1 MKKGGYDHEKARCAP
16 DFCRF
21 AAGVRLRE
29 TGFRRR
35 SAAGGG
41 SARELSGWFDIA
53 ETAGAAEENSGF
65 PAAARAA
72 EGAAEGGIAAR
83 LPDGTEVDVVG
94 ESEQF
99 AEGVKLSELT
109 DGKAKRLGSGGRV
122 IWNGELYDA
131 CTIAAENCRLP
142 NLRPHEGGIL
152 RLDIS
157 GDCTV
162 DGGGEEFGCF
172 AGFDCVVVTG
182 SGTLT
187 IINTSGLASGT
198 GRLPLPALLVDGGVT
213 LRCGSIGV
221 AANEAGVPAFALLD
235 GTVCAESLWLGRGE
249 LVVAGGVLSAR
260 DIFEVSGATFRG
272 GVTLLGYAGDC
283 ANMKVV
289 LSGGALYTADALP
302 ADAAVEAGAGT
313 LCVKDAVQLSVKKYD
328 KATVLD
334 SETDGSPLA
343 YTDYSEDWAGIV
355 SGARWDGLAAQ
366 QAEGLWFVGKLTMDN
381 GRCDELKPWGALW
394 LELKGENFVQAEL
407 GGTGCV
413 LTGGGSLTADTLNI
427 WGWGGMHTPLCSIG
441 ADTEVYCANLRMGSN
456 AGGAGT
462 VVISSGKLTVG
473 NEFWLQNGTLEVRG
487 GEVRLCGDAAIEQGS
502 LNITGGTVIIEKGLW
517 IGAGD
522 VNLSGGTLVLP
533 NGEDSLTLE
542 SGKLHNHGGTLTTE

>member
-1 MKKGGYDHEKARCAP
+1 MKKLAALLISVVLLLVSGCGKQDP
-16 DFCRF
+16 DADQLRAEDLPESCR
-21 AAGVRLRE
+21 
-29 TGFRRR
+29 
-35 SAAGGG
+35 
-41 SARELSGWFDIA
+41 GWFDIA

-313 LCVKDAVQLSVKKYD
+313 LCVKDAAQLSVKKYD

-355 SGARWDGLAAQ
+355 SGAQWDGLAAQ

-394 LELKGENFVQAEL
+394 LELRGENFVQAEL
-407 GGTGCV
+407 GGTSCV

-441 ADTEVYCANLRMGSN
+441 EDTEVYCANLRMGSN

-462 VVISSGKLTVG
+462 VVISSGKLTVD

>member
-1 MKKGGYDHEKARCAP
+1 MKKLAALLISVVLLLVSGCGKQDSDADQLRAEDLP
-16 DFCRF
+16 ESCR
-21 AAGVRLRE
+21 
-29 TGFRRR
+29 
-35 SAAGGG
+35 
-41 SARELSGWFDIA
+41 GWFDIA

-313 LCVKDAVQLSVKKYD
+313 LCVKDAAQLSVKKYD

-355 SGARWDGLAAQ
+355 SGARWDGLTAQ

-427 WGWGGMHTPLCSIG
+427 WGWGGMHTPLCAIG
-441 ADTEVYCANLRMGSN
+441 EDTEVYCANLRMGSN

-462 VVISSGKLTVG
+462 VVISSGKLTVD

-487 GEVRLCGDAAIEQGS
+487 GEVRLCGDAAIEKGS
-502 LNITGGTVIIEKGLW
+502 LNITGGTVIIENGLW

>member
-1 MKKGGYDHEKARCAP
+1 MKKLAALLISVVLLLVSGCGKQDP
-16 DFCRF
+16 DADQLRAEDLPESCR
-21 AAGVRLRE
+21 
-29 TGFRRR
+29 
-35 SAAGGG
+35 
-41 SARELSGWFDIA
+41 GWFDIA

-187 IINTSGLASGT
+187 MINTSGLASGT

-313 LCVKDAVQLSVKKYD
+313 LCVKDAAQLSVKKYD

-355 SGARWDGLAAQ
+355 SGAQWDGLAAQ

-394 LELKGENFVQAEL
+394 LELRGENFVQAEL
-407 GGTGCV
+407 GGTSCV

-441 ADTEVYCANLRMGSN
+441 EDTEVYCANLRMGSN

-462 VVISSGKLTVG
+462 VVISSGKLTVD

>member
-1 MKKGGYDHEKARCAP
+1 MKKLAALLISVVLLLVSGCGKQDSDADQLRAEDLP
-16 DFCRF
+16 ESCR
-21 AAGVRLRE
+21 
-29 TGFRRR
+29 
-35 SAAGGG
+35 
-41 SARELSGWFDIA
+41 GWFDIA

-302 ADAAVEAGAGT
+302 ADTAVEAGAGT
-313 LCVKDAVQLSVKKYD
+313 LCAKDAAQLSVKKYD

-355 SGARWDGLAAQ
+355 SGAQWDGLAAQ

-394 LELKGENFVQAEL
+394 LELRGENFVQAEL
-407 GGTGCV
+407 GGTSCV

-473 NEFWLQNGTLEVRG
+473 NEFWVQNGTLEVRG

-522 VNLSGGTLVLP
+522 VNLSGGTLVFP

>member
-1 MKKGGYDHEKARCAP
+1 MKKLAALLISVVLLLVSGCGKQDSDADQLRAEDLP
-16 DFCRF
+16 ESCR
-21 AAGVRLRE
+21 
-29 TGFRRR
+29 
-35 SAAGGG
+35 
-41 SARELSGWFDIA
+41 GWFDIA

-313 LCVKDAVQLSVKKYD
+313 LCVKDAAQLSVKKYD

-366 QAEGLWFVGKLTMDN
+366 QADGLWFVGKLTMDN

-394 LELKGENFVQAEL
+394 LELRGENFVQAEL
-407 GGTGCV
+407 GGTSCV

-473 NEFWLQNGTLEVRG
+473 NEFWLQNGALEVRG

>member
-1 MKKGGYDHEKARCAP
+1 MKKLAALLISVVLLLVSGCGKQDSDADQLRAEDLP
-16 DFCRF
+16 ESCR
-21 AAGVRLRE
+21 
-29 TGFRRR
+29 
-35 SAAGGG
+35 
-41 SARELSGWFDIA
+41 GWFDIA

-109 DGKAKRLGSGGRV
+109 EGKAKRLGSGGRV

-131 CTIAAENCRLP
+131 CTIAVENCRLP

-249 LVVAGGVLSAR
+249 LVVAGGILSAGNL
-260 DIFEVSGATFRG
+260 FEASGATFRG

-313 LCVKDAVQLSVKKYD
+313 LCVKDAAQLSVKKYD

-394 LELKGENFVQAEL
+394 LELRGENFVQAEL
-407 GGTGCV
+407 GGTSCV

>member
-1 MKKGGYDHEKARCAP
+1 MKKLAALLISVVLLLVSGCGKQDP
-16 DFCRF
+16 DADQLRAEDLPESCR
-21 AAGVRLRE
+21 
-29 TGFRRR
+29 
-35 SAAGGG
+35 
-41 SARELSGWFDIA
+41 GWFDIA
-53 ETAGAAEENSGF
+53 ETAGAAEENSGL

-122 IWNGELYDA
+122 IWNCELYDA

-221 AANEAGVPAFALLD
+221 AANEAGVPAFTLLD

-313 LCVKDAVQLSVKKYD
+313 LCVKDAAQLSVKKYD
-328 KATVLD
+328 KDTGLD

-394 LELKGENFVQAEL
+394 LELRGENFVQAEL
-407 GGTGCV
+407 GGTSCV
-413 LTGGGSLTADTLNI
+413 LTDGGSLTADTLNI

-441 ADTEVYCANLRMGSN
+441 EDTEVYCANLRMGSN

-462 VVISSGKLTVG
+462 VVISSGKLTVD

-487 GEVRLCGDAAIEQGS
+487 GEVRLCGDAAIEKGS

>member
-1 MKKGGYDHEKARCAP
+1 MKKLAALLISVVLLLVSGCGKQDSDADQLRAEDLP
-16 DFCRF
+16 ESCR
-21 AAGVRLRE
+21 
-29 TGFRRR
+29 
-35 SAAGGG
+35 
-41 SARELSGWFDIA
+41 GWFDIA

-313 LCVKDAVQLSVKKYD
+313 LCVKDAAQLSVKKYD

-334 SETDGSPLA
+334 SENDGSPLA

-394 LELKGENFVQAEL
+394 LELRGENFVQAEL
-407 GGTGCV
+407 GGTSCV

-462 VVISSGKLTVG
+462 VVISSGKLTVD

-487 GEVRLCGDAAIEQGS
+487 GEVRLCGDAAIEKGS

>member
-1 MKKGGYDHEKARCAP
+1 MKKLAALLISVVLLLVSGCGKQDSDADQLRAEDLP
-16 DFCRF
+16 ESCR
-21 AAGVRLRE
+21 
-29 TGFRRR
+29 
-35 SAAGGG
+35 
-41 SARELSGWFDIA
+41 GWFDIA
-53 ETAGAAEENSGF
+53 ETAGAAEDNSGF

-94 ESEQF
+94 ESEPF

-289 LSGGALYTADALP
+289 LSGGALYTVDALP

-313 LCVKDAVQLSVKKYD
+313 LCVKDAAQLSVKKYD

-394 LELKGENFVQAEL
+394 LELRGENFVQAEL
-407 GGTGCV
+407 GGTSCV

-441 ADTEVYCANLRMGSN
+441 EDTEVYCANLRMGSN

-462 VVISSGKLTVG
+462 VVISSGKLTVD

>member
-1 MKKGGYDHEKARCAP
+1 M
-16 DFCRF
+16 
-21 AAGVRLRE
+21 
-29 TGFRRR
+29 
-35 SAAGGG
+35 
-41 SARELSGWFDIA
+41 
-53 ETAGAAEENSGF
+53 
-65 PAAARAA
+65 
-72 EGAAEGGIAAR
+72 
-83 LPDGTEVDVVG
+83 
-94 ESEQF
+94 
-99 AEGVKLSELT
+99 
-109 DGKAKRLGSGGRV
+109 
-122 IWNGELYDA
+122 
-131 CTIAAENCRLP
+131 
-142 NLRPHEGGIL
+142 
-152 RLDIS
+152 
-157 GDCTV
+157 

-187 IINTSGLASGT
+187 IINTSGLVSGT

-313 LCVKDAVQLSVKKYD
+313 LCVKDAARLSVKKYD

-394 LELKGENFVQAEL
+394 LELRGENFVQAEL

>member
-1 MKKGGYDHEKARCAP
+1 MKKLAALLISVVLLLVSGCGKQDP
-16 DFCRF
+16 DADQLRAEDLPESCR
-21 AAGVRLRE
+21 
-29 TGFRRR
+29 
-35 SAAGGG
+35 
-41 SARELSGWFDIA
+41 GWFDIA

-213 LRCGSIGV
+213 LRCGSIGM

-313 LCVKDAVQLSVKKYD
+313 LCVKDAAQLSVKKYD

-394 LELKGENFVQAEL
+394 LELRGENFVQAEL
-407 GGTGCV
+407 GGTSCV

-462 VVISSGKLTVG
+462 VVISSGKLTVD

-487 GEVRLCGDAAIEQGS
+487 GEMRLCGDAAIEQGS

>member
-1 MKKGGYDHEKARCAP
+1 MKKLAALLISVVLLLVSGCGKQDSDADQLRAEDLP
-16 DFCRF
+16 ESCR
-21 AAGVRLRE
+21 
-29 TGFRRR
+29 
-35 SAAGGG
+35 
-41 SARELSGWFDIA
+41 GWFDIA

-313 LCVKDAVQLSVKKYD
+313 LCVKDAARLSVKKYD

-394 LELKGENFVQAEL
+394 LELRGENFVQAEL
-407 GGTGCV
+407 GGTSCV

-487 GEVRLCGDAAIEQGS
+487 GEVRLCGDAAIEKGS

>member
-1 MKKGGYDHEKARCAP
+1 MKKLAALLISVVLLLVSGCGKQDP
-16 DFCRF
+16 DADQLRAEDLPESCR
-21 AAGVRLRE
+21 
-29 TGFRRR
+29 
-35 SAAGGG
+35 
-41 SARELSGWFDIA
+41 GWFDIA

-313 LCVKDAVQLSVKKYD
+313 LCVKDAAQLSVKKYD

-413 LTGGGSLTADTLNI
+413 LTGGGALTADTLNI

-441 ADTEVYCANLRMGSN
+441 EDTEVYCANLRMGSN

-462 VVISSGKLTVG
+462 VVISSGKLTVD

>member
-1 MKKGGYDHEKARCAP
+1 MKKLAALLISVVLLLVSGCGKQDP
-16 DFCRF
+16 DADQLRAEDLPESCR
-21 AAGVRLRE
+21 
-29 TGFRRR
+29 
-35 SAAGGG
+35 
-41 SARELSGWFDIA
+41 GWFDIA

-462 VVISSGKLTVG
+462 VVISSGKLTVD

-487 GEVRLCGDAAIEQGS
+487 GEVRLCGDAAIEKGS

>member
-1 MKKGGYDHEKARCAP
+1 MKKLAALLLSAILLLASGCGKQDSDADQLRAEDLP
-16 DFCRF
+16 ESCR
-21 AAGVRLRE
+21 
-29 TGFRRR
+29 
-35 SAAGGG
+35 
-41 SARELSGWFDIA
+41 GWFDIA

-213 LRCGSIGV
+213 LRCGSIGM

-313 LCVKDAVQLSVKKYD
+313 LCVKDAAQLSVKKYD

-355 SGARWDGLAAQ
+355 SGARWDCLAAQ

-394 LELKGENFVQAEL
+394 LELRGENFVQAEL
-407 GGTGCV
+407 GGTSCV

-462 VVISSGKLTVG
+462 VVISSGKLTVD

-487 GEVRLCGDAAIEQGS
+487 GEMRLCGDAAIEQGS

>member
-1 MKKGGYDHEKARCAP
+1 MKKLAALLISVVLLLVSGCGKQDSDADQLRAEDLP
-16 DFCRF
+16 ESCR
-21 AAGVRLRE
+21 
-29 TGFRRR
+29 
-35 SAAGGG
+35 
-41 SARELSGWFDIA
+41 GWFDIA

-394 LELKGENFVQAEL
+394 LELRGENFVQAEL
-407 GGTGCV
+407 GGTSCV
-413 LTGGGSLTADTLNI
+413 LTDGGSLTADTLNI

-441 ADTEVYCANLRMGSN
+441 EDTEVYCANLRMGSN

-462 VVISSGKLTVG
+462 VVISSGKLTVD

-487 GEVRLCGDAAIEQGS
+487 GEVRLCGDAAIEKGS

>member
-1 MKKGGYDHEKARCAP
+1 MKKLAALLISVVLLLVSGCGKQDP
-16 DFCRF
+16 DADQLRAEDLPESCR
-21 AAGVRLRE
+21 
-29 TGFRRR
+29 
-35 SAAGGG
+35 
-41 SARELSGWFDIA
+41 GWFDIA
-53 ETAGAAEENSGF
+53 ETAGAAEENSGL

-99 AEGVKLSELT
+99 VEGVKLSELT

-462 VVISSGKLTVG
+462 VVISSGKLTVD

-487 GEVRLCGDAAIEQGS
+487 GEMRLCGDAAIEQGS

>member
-1 MKKGGYDHEKARCAP
+1 M
-16 DFCRF
+16 
-21 AAGVRLRE
+21 
-29 TGFRRR
+29 
-35 SAAGGG
+35 
-41 SARELSGWFDIA
+41 
-53 ETAGAAEENSGF
+53 
-65 PAAARAA
+65 
-72 EGAAEGGIAAR
+72 
-83 LPDGTEVDVVG
+83 
-94 ESEQF
+94 
-99 AEGVKLSELT
+99 
-109 DGKAKRLGSGGRV
+109 
-122 IWNGELYDA
+122 
-131 CTIAAENCRLP
+131 
-142 NLRPHEGGIL
+142 
-152 RLDIS
+152 
-157 GDCTV
+157 
-162 DGGGEEFGCF
+162 
-172 AGFDCVVVTG
+172 
-182 SGTLT
+182 
-187 IINTSGLASGT
+187 
-198 GRLPLPALLVDGGVT
+198 
-213 LRCGSIGV
+213 
-221 AANEAGVPAFALLD
+221 
-235 GTVCAESLWLGRGE
+235 
-249 LVVAGGVLSAR
+249 
-260 DIFEVSGATFRG
+260 
-272 GVTLLGYAGDC
+272 
-283 ANMKVV
+283 
-289 LSGGALYTADALP
+289 
-302 ADAAVEAGAGT
+302 
-313 LCVKDAVQLSVKKYD
+313 KKYD

-394 LELKGENFVQAEL
+394 LELRGENFVQAEL

>member
-1 MKKGGYDHEKARCAP
+1 MKKLAALLISVVLLLVSGCGKQDP
-16 DFCRF
+16 DADQLRAEDLPESCR
-21 AAGVRLRE
+21 
-29 TGFRRR
+29 
-35 SAAGGG
+35 
-41 SARELSGWFDIA
+41 GWFDIA

-235 GTVCAESLWLGRGE
+235 GTVCAESLWLGRG
-249 LVVAGGVLSAR
+249 VAGGVLSAR

-313 LCVKDAVQLSVKKYD
+313 LCVKDAAQLSVKKYD

-355 SGARWDGLAAQ
+355 SGAQWDGLAAQ

-394 LELKGENFVQAEL
+394 LELRGENFVQAEL
-407 GGTGCV
+407 GGTSCV

-441 ADTEVYCANLRMGSN
+441 EDTEVYCANLRMGSN

-462 VVISSGKLTVG
+462 VVISSGKLTVD

>member
-1 MKKGGYDHEKARCAP
+1 MKKLAALLISVVLLLVSGCGKQDSDADQLRAEDLP
-16 DFCRF
+16 ESCR
-21 AAGVRLRE
+21 
-29 TGFRRR
+29 
-35 SAAGGG
+35 
-41 SARELSGWFDIA
+41 GWFDIA

-272 GVTLLGYAGDC
+272 GVTLLGYVGDC

-313 LCVKDAVQLSVKKYD
+313 LCVKDAAQLSVKKYD

-407 GGTGCV
+407 GGTSCV

-462 VVISSGKLTVG
+462 VVISSGKLTVD

>member
-1 MKKGGYDHEKARCAP
+1 MKKLAALLISVVLLLVSGCGKQDSDADQLRAEDLP
-16 DFCRF
+16 ESCR
-21 AAGVRLRE
+21 
-29 TGFRRR
+29 
-35 SAAGGG
+35 
-41 SARELSGWFDIA
+41 GWFDIA

-221 AANEAGVPAFALLD
+221 AANEAGVPAFVLLD

-289 LSGGALYTADALP
+289 LSGGALYTVDALP

-313 LCVKDAVQLSVKKYD
+313 LCVKDAAQLSVKKYD

-394 LELKGENFVQAEL
+394 LELRGENFVQAEL
-407 GGTGCV
+407 GGTSCV

-441 ADTEVYCANLRMGSN
+441 EDTEVYCANLRMGSN

-462 VVISSGKLTVG
+462 VVISSGKLTVD

>member
-1 MKKGGYDHEKARCAP
+1 MKKLAALLISVVLLLVSGCGKQDSDADQLRAEDLP
-16 DFCRF
+16 ESCR
-21 AAGVRLRE
+21 
-29 TGFRRR
+29 
-35 SAAGGG
+35 
-41 SARELSGWFDIA
+41 GWFDIA

-249 LVVAGGVLSAR
+249 LVVAGGILSAGNL
-260 DIFEVSGATFRG
+260 FEASGATFRG

-313 LCVKDAVQLSVKKYD
+313 LCVKDAAQLSVKKYD

-394 LELKGENFVQAEL
+394 LELRGENFVQAEL
-407 GGTGCV
+407 GGTSCV

-487 GEVRLCGDAAIEQGS
+487 GEVRLCGDAAIEKGS

>member
-1 MKKGGYDHEKARCAP
+1 MKKLAALLISVVLLLVSGCGKQDSDADQLRAEDLP
-16 DFCRF
+16 ESCR
-21 AAGVRLRE
+21 
-29 TGFRRR
+29 
-35 SAAGGG
+35 
-41 SARELSGWFDIA
+41 GWFDIA

-313 LCVKDAVQLSVKKYD
+313 LCVKDAAQLSVKKYD

-355 SGARWDGLAAQ
+355 YGARWDGLAAQ

-462 VVISSGKLTVG
+462 VVISSGKLTVD

-487 GEVRLCGDAAIEQGS
+487 GEVRLCGDAAIEKGS

>member
-1 MKKGGYDHEKARCAP
+1 MKKLAALLISVVLLLVSGCGKQDSDADQLRAEDLP
-16 DFCRF
+16 ESCR
-21 AAGVRLRE
+21 
-29 TGFRRR
+29 
-35 SAAGGG
+35 
-41 SARELSGWFDIA
+41 GWFDIA

-313 LCVKDAVQLSVKKYD
+313 LCVKDAAQLSVKKYD

-394 LELKGENFVQAEL
+394 LELRGENFVQAEL
-407 GGTGCV
+407 GGTSCV

-441 ADTEVYCANLRMGSN
+441 ADTEIYCANLRMGSN

>member
-1 MKKGGYDHEKARCAP
+1 MKKLAALLISVVLLLVSGCGKQDSDADQLRAEDLP
-16 DFCRF
+16 ESCR
-21 AAGVRLRE
+21 
-29 TGFRRR
+29 
-35 SAAGGG
+35 
-41 SARELSGWFDIA
+41 GWFDIA

-313 LCVKDAVQLSVKKYD
+313 LCVKDAAQLSVKKYD
-328 KATVLD
+328 TATVLD

-394 LELKGENFVQAEL
+394 LELRGENFVQAEL
-407 GGTGCV
+407 GGTSCV

-542 SGKLHNHGGTLTTE
+542 SGKLHNHGGTLTAE

>member
-1 MKKGGYDHEKARCAP
+1 MKKLAALLISVVLLLVSGCGKQDSDADQLRAEDLP
-16 DFCRF
+16 ESCR
-21 AAGVRLRE
+21 
-29 TGFRRR
+29 
-35 SAAGGG
+35 
-41 SARELSGWFDIA
+41 GWFDIA

-131 CTIAAENCRLP
+131 CTIATENCRLP

-187 IINTSGLASGT
+187 ITNTSGLASGT

-313 LCVKDAVQLSVKKYD
+313 LCVKDAAQLSVKKYD

-394 LELKGENFVQAEL
+394 LELRGENFVQAEL
-407 GGTGCV
+407 GGTSCV

-441 ADTEVYCANLRMGSN
+441 EDTEVYCANLRMGSN

-462 VVISSGKLTVG
+462 VVISSGKLTVD

>member
-1 MKKGGYDHEKARCAP
+1 MKKLAALLLSAILLLASGCGKQDP
-16 DFCRF
+16 DADQLRAEDLPESCR
-21 AAGVRLRE
+21 
-29 TGFRRR
+29 
-35 SAAGGG
+35 
-41 SARELSGWFDIA
+41 GWFDIA

-249 LVVAGGVLSAR
+249 LVVAGGILSAGNL
-260 DIFEVSGATFRG
+260 FEASGATFRG

-313 LCVKDAVQLSVKKYD
+313 LCVKDAAQLSVKKYD

-462 VVISSGKLTVG
+462 VVISSGKLTVD

-487 GEVRLCGDAAIEQGS
+487 GEVRLCGDAAIEKGS

>member
-1 MKKGGYDHEKARCAP
+1 MKKLAALLISVVLLLVSGCGKQDSDADQLRAEDLP
-16 DFCRF
+16 ESCR
-21 AAGVRLRE
+21 
-29 TGFRRR
+29 
-35 SAAGGG
+35 
-41 SARELSGWFDIA
+41 GWFDIA

-187 IINTSGLASGT
+187 ITNTSGLASGT

-313 LCVKDAVQLSVKKYD
+313 LCVKDAAQLSVKKYD

-394 LELKGENFVQAEL
+394 LELRGENFVQAEL
-407 GGTGCV
+407 GGTSCV

-462 VVISSGKLTVG
+462 VVISSGKLTVD

>member
-1 MKKGGYDHEKARCAP
+1 MKKLAALLISVVLLLVSGCGKQDP
-16 DFCRF
+16 DADQLRAEDLPESCR
-21 AAGVRLRE
+21 
-29 TGFRRR
+29 
-35 SAAGGG
+35 
-41 SARELSGWFDIA
+41 GWFDIA

-235 GTVCAESLWLGRGE
+235 GTVCAESLWLGRRE

-313 LCVKDAVQLSVKKYD
+313 LCVKDAAQLSVKKYD

-394 LELKGENFVQAEL
+394 LELRGENFVQAEL
-407 GGTGCV
+407 GGTSCV

-441 ADTEVYCANLRMGSN
+441 ADTEVYCANLHMGSN

-462 VVISSGKLTVG
+462 VVISSGKLTVD

-487 GEVRLCGDAAIEQGS
+487 GEMRLCGDAAIEQGS

>member
-1 MKKGGYDHEKARCAP
+1 MKKLAALLISVVLLLASGCGKQDP
-16 DFCRF
+16 DADQLRAEDLPESCR
-21 AAGVRLRE
+21 
-29 TGFRRR
+29 
-35 SAAGGG
+35 
-41 SARELSGWFDIA
+41 GWFDIA

-172 AGFDCVVVTG
+172 AGFDCVVITG

-289 LSGGALYTADALP
+289 LSGGALYTVDALP

-313 LCVKDAVQLSVKKYD
+313 LCAKDAAQLSVKKYD

-355 SGARWDGLAAQ
+355 SGAQWDGLTAQ

-407 GGTGCV
+407 GGTSCV

-427 WGWGGMHTPLCSIG
+427 WGWGGMHTPLCSVG
-441 ADTEVYCANLRMGSN
+441 EDTEVYCANLRMGSN

-462 VVISSGKLTVG
+462 VVISSGKLTVD

-487 GEVRLCGDAAIEQGS
+487 GEVRLCGDAAIEKGS
-502 LNITGGTVIIEKGLW
+502 LNITGGTVIIENGLW

>member
-1 MKKGGYDHEKARCAP
+1 MKKLAALLISVVLLLVSGCGKQDSDADQLRAEDLP
-16 DFCRF
+16 ESCR
-21 AAGVRLRE
+21 
-29 TGFRRR
+29 
-35 SAAGGG
+35 
-41 SARELSGWFDIA
+41 GWFDIA

-221 AANEAGVPAFALLD
+221 AANEAGVPAFVLLD

-289 LSGGALYTADALP
+289 LSGGVLYAADALP

-313 LCVKDAVQLSVKKYD
+313 LCAKDAAQLSVKKYD

-355 SGARWDGLAAQ
+355 SGARWDGLAVQ

-394 LELKGENFVQAEL
+394 LELRGENFVQSEL
-407 GGTGCV
+407 GGTSCV

-441 ADTEVYCANLRMGSN
+441 EDTEVYCANLRMGSN
-456 AGGAGT
+456 AGSAGT
-462 VVISSGKLTVG
+462 VVISSGKLTVD

>member
-1 MKKGGYDHEKARCAP
+1 MKKLAALLISVVLLLVSGCGKQDSDADQLRAEDLP
-16 DFCRF
+16 ESCR
-21 AAGVRLRE
+21 
-29 TGFRRR
+29 
-35 SAAGGG
+35 
-41 SARELSGWFDIA
+41 GWFDIA

-462 VVISSGKLTVG
+462 VVISSGKLTVD

-487 GEVRLCGDAAIEQGS
+487 GEMRLCGDAAIEQGS

>member
-1 MKKGGYDHEKARCAP
+1 MKKLAALLISVVLLLVSGCGKQDSDADQLRAEDLP
-16 DFCRF
+16 ESCR
-21 AAGVRLRE
+21 
-29 TGFRRR
+29 
-35 SAAGGG
+35 
-41 SARELSGWFDIA
+41 GWFDIA

-313 LCVKDAVQLSVKKYD
+313 LCAKDAAQLSVKKYD

-355 SGARWDGLAAQ
+355 SGAQWDGLAAQ

-394 LELKGENFVQAEL
+394 LELKGDNFVQAEL

-413 LTGGGSLTADTLNI
+413 LTGGGSLTADTVNI

-441 ADTEVYCANLRMGSN
+441 EDTEVYCANLRMGSN

-462 VVISSGKLTVG
+462 VVISSGKLTVD

-487 GEVRLCGDAAIEQGS
+487 GEVRLCGDAAIEKGS
-502 LNITGGTVIIEKGLW
+502 LNITGGTVIIENGLW

>member
-1 MKKGGYDHEKARCAP
+1 MKKLAALLISVVLLLVSGCGKQDSDADQLRAEDLP
-16 DFCRF
+16 ESCR
-21 AAGVRLRE
+21 
-29 TGFRRR
+29 
-35 SAAGGG
+35 
-41 SARELSGWFDIA
+41 GWFDIA

-313 LCVKDAVQLSVKKYD
+313 LCVKDAAQLSVKKYD

-381 GRCDELKPWGALW
+381 GCCDELKPWGALW

-407 GGTGCV
+407 GGTSCV

>member
-1 MKKGGYDHEKARCAP
+1 MKKLAALLISVVLLLVSGCGKQDSDADQLRAEDLP
-16 DFCRF
+16 ESCR
-21 AAGVRLRE
+21 
-29 TGFRRR
+29 
-35 SAAGGG
+35 
-41 SARELSGWFDIA
+41 GWFDIA

-289 LSGGALYTADALP
+289 LSGGALYAADALP

-313 LCVKDAVQLSVKKYD
+313 LCVKDAAQLSVKKYD

-355 SGARWDGLAAQ
+355 SGAQWDGLAAQ

-394 LELKGENFVQAEL
+394 LELRGENFVQAEL
-407 GGTGCV
+407 GGTSCV

>member
-1 MKKGGYDHEKARCAP
+1 MKKLAALLISVVLLLVSGCGKQDSDADQLRAEDLP
-16 DFCRF
+16 ESCR
-21 AAGVRLRE
+21 
-29 TGFRRR
+29 
-35 SAAGGG
+35 
-41 SARELSGWFDIA
+41 GWFDIA

-313 LCVKDAVQLSVKKYD
+313 LCVKDAAQLSVKKYD

-413 LTGGGSLTADTLNI
+413 LTGGGSLTADTVNI

-441 ADTEVYCANLRMGSN
+441 EDTEVYCANLRMGSN

-462 VVISSGKLTVG
+462 VVISSGKLTVD

>member
-1 MKKGGYDHEKARCAP
+1 MKKLAALLISVVLLLVSGCGKQDSDADQLRAEDLP
-16 DFCRF
+16 ESCR
-21 AAGVRLRE
+21 
-29 TGFRRR
+29 
-35 SAAGGG
+35 
-41 SARELSGWFDIA
+41 GWFDIA

-313 LCVKDAVQLSVKKYD
+313 LCVKDAAQLSVKKYD

-366 QAEGLWFVGKLTMDN
+366 QADGLWFVGKLTMDN

-394 LELKGENFVQAEL
+394 LELRGENFVQAEL
-407 GGTGCV
+407 GGTSCV

>member
-1 MKKGGYDHEKARCAP
+1 MKKLAALLISVVLLLVSGCGKQDSDADQLRAEDLP
-16 DFCRF
+16 ESCR
-21 AAGVRLRE
+21 
-29 TGFRRR
+29 
-35 SAAGGG
+35 
-41 SARELSGWFDIA
+41 GWFDIA

-313 LCVKDAVQLSVKKYD
+313 LCVKDAAQLSVKKYD

-487 GEVRLCGDAAIEQGS
+487 GEVRLCGDAAIEKGS